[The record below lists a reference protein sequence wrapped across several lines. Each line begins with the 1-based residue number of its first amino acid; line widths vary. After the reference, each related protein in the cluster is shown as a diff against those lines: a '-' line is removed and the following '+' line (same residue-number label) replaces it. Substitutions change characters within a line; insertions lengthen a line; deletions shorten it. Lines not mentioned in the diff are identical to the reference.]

1 MNNLIPGVAPSDQQV
16 FVARQKEMIAN
27 IKKEIANS
35 EQAIKEKLRLQD
47 ALYLKLFPPVRPDRD
62 PQLISA
68 LIEEK
73 KSELE
78 QLRTILQAHDT
89 PEDGRQVDD
98 DHETPNGQRNRSQM
112 RKDCVDLHSS
122 LEHLRS
128 LLSPIRRL
136 PMEILGEIFHLA
148 CTYLPMQDS
157 ISLSSAPLL
166 VTHVCS
172 TWRSVAISKTSLWS
186 FIAVRIAD
194 PVPNA
199 SEGLLFLVA
208 LWLQRSGTSPLR
220 LLIKCEVE
228 ENQHREH
235 NFYLRLLDS
244 LAPHFLRWKDVI
256 FDNAYFQLPN
266 TRWFPHL
273 PDDASFPMMESFTLR
288 TGHLKRK
295 EVQKITRILHASP
308 NLRHVSWL
316 IKSTLK
322 VPPHPYGQLTTLE
335 LGGIYTLEDSLII
348 LESGRHLRSFN
359 ICLYIPVGIVD
370 GQGLFHVRHEC
381 LEKAYF
387 ACSGD
392 SSILLDLL
400 TLSNLKHLSL
410 DKLPAF
416 GLHVGDAPWSQVSF
430 LEFLRRSKCSLT
442 SLSVLDFDIPP
453 DDVLVMLHHL
463 SASLTKFG
471 MENVKSVCITDAVLQ
486 ALTIPTLSCSA
497 AGKNEDGASTSSIPA
512 ILCPKLRYLK
522 LFGCIGSSEGILADM
537 VESRC
542 SLSPHVPGLAQLEVG
557 NFGVNFPPS
566 AEDQRRLRALHKNL
580 IDYTALM

>member
-1 MNNLIPGVAPSDQQV
+1 MNNLIPGVAQSDQQV

-78 QLRTILQAHDT
+78 HLRTVLQAHDT
-89 PEDGRQVDD
+89 LEDGRQIGDD
-98 DHETPNGQRNRSQM
+98 YEPPNSQRNWSQM

-136 PMEILGEIFHLA
+136 PIEILGEIFQLA

-166 VTHVCS
+166 FTHVCS

-194 PVPNA
+194 PVSNT
-199 SEGLLFLVA
+199 SKGLLLLVE

-244 LAPHFLRWKDVI
+244 LVPHFLRWKDVI
-256 FDNAYFQLPN
+256 FDNAYFQLPKL
-266 TRWFPHL
+266 RWFPDL

-288 TGHLKRK
+288 TSHLKRK
-295 EVQKITRILHASP
+295 EIQKITRILRASP
-308 NLRHVSWL
+308 NLRHISWL
-316 IKSTLK
+316 IKSTLE

-335 LGGIYTLEDSLII
+335 LGGLYALEDSLII
-348 LESGRHLRSFN
+348 LKSGKHLRSFN
-359 ICLYIPVGIVD
+359 ICLYIPAEIVGPHD
-370 GQGLFHVRHEC
+370 LFHVRHER

-387 ACSGD
+387 ACSGNT
-392 SSILLDLL
+392 SILLDLI

-410 DKLPAF
+410 DNLPTF
-416 GLHVGDAPWSQVSF
+416 ELQIGDTSWPQVSF
-430 LEFLRRSKCSLT
+430 LEFLRRSKCNLT
-442 SLSVLDFDIPP
+442 SLSILDFDIRP
-453 DDVLVMLHHL
+453 DDVLVMLQHL

-471 MENVKSVCITDAVLQ
+471 MENAKSVCITDTVLQ
-486 ALTIPTLSCSA
+486 ALTFPTLSCST
-497 AGKNEDGASTSSIPA
+497 AGEHEDGVSTSSTPS

-522 LFGCIGSSEGILADM
+522 LFGCIDSSEGVLADM

-542 SLSPHVPGLAQLEVG
+542 SRPPHSPGLAQLEVG
-557 NFGVNFPPS
+557 NFGVNLPPS
-566 AEDQRRLRALHKNL
+566 AEDERRLRALHKNL